1 MQYYRSKSLAGL
13 HYKAKYKLKTYTNL
27 TEPLVI
33 FGMYREEDYET
44 LINHE
49 SEVVIVWQGS
59 DAKDLPSEWIEA
71 VKTAKNYSC
80 SHWVQQSL
88 LNHGIESEL
97 RYLSAT
103 KPKKINYPNGDS
115 IYFYSS
121 IKGSDVY
128 GEEIVDEIEK
138 IIDIPIIRV
147 YYGMYKKSEINEIYK
162 KCFVN
167 LRLTNHDGCPNTN
180 LEMGL
185 MGRKSIYNGSLPHS
199 IKWTDVDSICESI
212 MKEYKNRNNDNKQVS
227 KDFIKFINDN
237 KL

>member
-1 MQYYRSKSLAGL
+1 
-13 HYKAKYKLKTYTNL
+13 
-27 TEPLVI
+27 
-33 FGMYREEDYET
+33 MYREKDYET

-49 SEVVIVWQGS
+49 SEVIIVWQGS
-59 DAKDLPSEWIEA
+59 DAKDLPKEWIEA
-71 VKTAKNYSC
+71 VEKVKNYSC
-80 SHWVQQSL
+80 SHWVKQSL

-128 GEEIVDEIEK
+128 GEQIVNEIEK
-138 IIDIPIIRV
+138 IINIPIIRT
-147 YYGMYKKSEINEIYK
+147 YYGMYKKSELTEIYK

-167 LRLTNHDGCPNTN
+167 LRLTKHDGCPNTN

-199 IKWTDVDSICESI
+199 IKWTDVNDICANI
-212 MKEYKNRNNDNKQVS
+212 MHEYKNRHNDNKHIS
-227 KDFIKFINDN
+227 IDFLNFINDN